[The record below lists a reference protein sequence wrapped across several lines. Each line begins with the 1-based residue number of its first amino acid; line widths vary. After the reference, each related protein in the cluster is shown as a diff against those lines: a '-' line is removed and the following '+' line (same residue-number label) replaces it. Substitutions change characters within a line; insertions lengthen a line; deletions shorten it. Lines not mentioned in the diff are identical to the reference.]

1 MVTRDE
7 MLEIQ
12 WLLQDHVG
20 CFTFSLKELGHLRGQ
35 EVWIVLEDDNPIFKQ
50 PYRLSE
56 MERALVQAR
65 TAELLN
71 ASLVELLKG
80 DYALA
85 IAMQLDWV
93 THVWG
98 LSPNQ

>member
-1 MVTRDE
+1 
-7 MLEIQ
+7 
-12 WLLQDHVG
+12 
-20 CFTFSLKELGHLRGQ
+20 
-35 EVWIVLEDDNPIFKQ
+35 LEDDNPIFKQ

-85 IAMQLDWV
+85 IAMQLD
-93 THVWG
+93 
-98 LSPNQ
+98 

>member
-1 MVTRDE
+1 
-7 MLEIQ
+7 
-12 WLLQDHVG
+12 
-20 CFTFSLKELGHLRGQ
+20 
-35 EVWIVLEDDNPIFKQ
+35 
-50 PYRLSE
+50 
-56 MERALVQAR
+56 
-65 TAELLN
+65 LLN